1 MLYDSV
7 HDMRGSQ
14 VPGESVAF
22 ISLANWR
29 LVLGFGA
36 GRWNEPAKPMI
47 SGGIV
52 ELPEAP

>member
-7 HDMRGSQ
+7 HDVSGSQ

-47 SGGIV
+47 SGGII
-52 ELPEAP
+52 ELP